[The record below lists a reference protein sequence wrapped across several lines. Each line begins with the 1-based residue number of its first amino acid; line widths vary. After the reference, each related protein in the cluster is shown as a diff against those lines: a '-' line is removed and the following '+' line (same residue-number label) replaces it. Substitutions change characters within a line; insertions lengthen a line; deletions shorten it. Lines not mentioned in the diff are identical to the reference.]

1 MQRDIRLVT
10 VVTAET
16 TTQGR
21 SLLAWHLFISAMMFC
36 HRAAVATEVPPN
48 LRTVQVFMLR
58 GEQRSKQEDTQV
70 FESVDGCS
78 LFGAAIVGVEWV
90 MIV

>member
-1 MQRDIRLVT
+1 
-10 VVTAET
+10 
-16 TTQGR
+16 
-21 SLLAWHLFISAMMFC
+21 
-36 HRAAVATEVPPN
+36 
-48 LRTVQVFMLR
+48 MLR

-90 MIV
+90 MI